1 MKISLDWIKDFVE
14 LPEDVSPQQLGERF
28 TLATCEVEG
37 VELSNAHLEQVRVVE
52 ITKIEPHPDA
62 DKLRLVSF
70 KTADGE
76 RRVVCGAPNVEVGLK
91 VPYAPVG
98 ITLPGGFTLE
108 PKKIRGVMSEGMLCA
123 EDELGLGEGHEGLL
137 VLDKEVPIGQA
148 MTDYLQVKKD
158 ILLDIDNKSITHRPD
173 LWGHYGMAREFAAV
187 FRKELKKPFNDAW
200 IKKMKGLLNE
210 KASPVTIEVDK
221 KSACLGYLGLSVDHV
236 EVKPSPQWMQQ
247 RLLSCGLRPIN
258 NIVDISNYVMLETGQ
273 PNHLFDRDTIK
284 GGKILVKEMDKPM
297 TFITLDEL
305 EREIVPGDT
314 MVCDAEE
321 PSVIGGIMG
330 GLNSSVK
337 DSTSRIFIEAANW
350 VDSRIRHTSTR
361 LGLRTDSSQRYEKS
375 LDSNQL
381 EKTVLRI
388 LELVLESCPDAKV
401 VGKIES
407 DGMIPTRE
415 IQIELTPK
423 RVNSILGTK
432 LDASEIS
439 EILESLE
446 FEVSGKGDK
455 LSVKVPSFR
464 ATKDV
469 EVDADLIEEVGRI
482 YGFDKLTPQAPHNE
496 ITAVNLSNAKKM
508 ERSIQDFMVYRG
520 RALEV
525 FTYPLAGEKILE
537 QAHWP
542 QKNETLILANAL
554 NPETDRMR
562 PSLVP
567 MLLEKAAVNQM
578 NYSPFRLF
586 ELGRS
591 YWEDADNF
599 SQDRHQLG
607 VVYFDKSQSPFMEL
621 LNLMED
627 LLRSLGVNGRIV
639 NAQSHFPNPLLPAD
653 WMGRHPHECLDIQ
666 VMGKTCGFIN
676 TIHPLVA
683 REFKIKGNIAMAV
696 LDITD
701 FMDQPLKNS
710 VKYRAL
716 PKYPG
721 SHFDCTVIADS
732 KVPVADILSSF
743 KKVKIKEL
751 EKTSVVDVYTLNELQ
766 KTVTLR
772 SYFLDREKTLSP
784 EFLKEAED
792 KIVAAL
798 DKAGFPLKK

>member
-14 LPEDVSPQQLGERF
+14 LPEDLSPQQLGERF

-37 VELSNAHLEQVRVVE
+37 VELSNQHLEEVTVAE
-52 ITKIEPHPDA
+52 ITGIEPHPDA
-62 DKLRLVSF
+62 EKLRLVSF
-70 KTADGE
+70 KTPEGE
-76 RRVVCGAPNVEVGLK
+76 KRVVCGAPNVDVGLK
-91 VPYAPVG
+91 VPFAPIG
-98 ITLPGGFTLE
+98 TTLPGGFTLE
-108 PKKIRGVMSEGMLCA
+108 PKKIRGVLSEGMLCA

-137 VLDKEVPIGQA
+137 VLKSDAPIGQT

-158 ILLDIDNKSITHRPD
+158 VLLDIDNKSITHRPD
-173 LWGHYGMAREFAAV
+173 LWGHYGMAREFSAV
-187 FRKELKKPFNDAW
+187 FRKELKKPFSESW
-200 IKKMKGLLNE
+200 MKKMRGLLNNE
-210 KASPVTIEVDK
+210 TSPVTIEVDK
-221 KSACLGYLGLSVDHV
+221 KSACLGYLGLSVDNV
-236 EVKPSPQWMQQ
+236 KVKPSPIWMQH
-247 RLLSCGLRPIN
+247 RLQACGLRPIN
-258 NIVDISNYVMLETGQ
+258 NIVDISNYVMLELGQ

-284 GGKILVKEMDKPM
+284 GGKIVVKEMDQEM
-297 TFITLDEL
+297 TFITLDEM
-305 EREIVPGDT
+305 ERAIVPGDT

-388 LELVLESCPDAKV
+388 LELVLESCPEAKV

-415 IQIELTPK
+415 IQIDLTPK
-423 RVNSILGTK
+423 RVNSILGTI
-432 LDASEIS
+432 LDAAEIQK
-439 EILESLE
+439 ILESLE
-446 FEVSGKGDK
+446 FGVSLKGDS
-455 LSVKVPSFR
+455 LSVQVPSFR

-496 ITAVNLSNAKKM
+496 ITAVNLSHGKKM

-520 RALEV
+520 RALEI
-525 FTYPLAGEKILE
+525 FSYPLAGEKILE

-542 QKNETLILANAL
+542 EKNETLKLANAL

-567 MLLEKAAVNQM
+567 MLLEKAALNQK
-578 NYSPFRLF
+578 NYSPFRFF

-591 YWEDADNF
+591 YWEDAENF

-607 VVYFDKSQSPFMEL
+607 VVFFDKVSSPFMEL

-627 LLRSLGVNGRIV
+627 LLCSLGVNGRITE
-639 NAQSHFPNPLLPAD
+639 AQKKFPNPLLPSD

-683 REFKIKGNIAMAV
+683 REFKIKGNLAMAI

-701 FMDQPLKNS
+701 FMDKPVKNS
-710 VKYRAL
+710 VKYKAL

-721 SHFDCTVIADS
+721 SHFDCTVLAENT
-732 KVPVADILSSF
+732 VPVADILSAF

-751 EKTSVVDVYTLNELQ
+751 EKTAVVDVYSLNDSQ

-772 SYFLDREKTLSP
+772 SYFLDRDKTLSP
-784 EFLKEAED
+784 EFLKESED
-792 KIVAAL
+792 KIVEVL
-798 DKAGFPLKK
+798 EKAGYPLKN